1 METEK
6 NPSSQFGGVHGQIR
20 IIPIVPTF
28 SAVAE
33 GEIGLP
39 VKVNIREPVRF
50 GDRSI
55 LWIGCQH
62 RPKTDHIELS
72 ERTFNSELVMEIEN
86 SFDVINNPTSADAY
100 VSSAAPPPRADDD
113 FGSVINGEYAPPS
126 PQTLEDAGLHPND
139 LYPLVLKFLFLHG
152 QRTGIRIAEQLK
164 LPFHI
169 VEPIIT
175 SLKQEMLIAHKSA
188 AGMSDYVYEIAA
200 AGVEQAKIHLTRT
213 SYCGAAPVNI
223 EAYRKAVSAQSLRRL
238 RPTFEDVRE
247 ALGDLTLNE
256 LMLCQLG
263 QAINSGKG
271 MFLFGAP
278 GNGKTSIAKRAVK
291 SVAEF
296 IWIPRAL
303 TVSGE
308 VIRLYDPIQHTA
320 APLEK
325 KNDITLRNIDE
336 RWIRIKRPTIIVGG
350 ELEMKHLEATLN
362 PTTGIIEAPVHVKS
376 NCGCMVVDDFGR
388 QQIST
393 TELLNRWIVPMESG
407 HDYMNLP
414 SGRQVSLPFE
424 QLLIF
429 STNLDPSSLCDEAFL
444 RRIPYKVQVF
454 DPTEEQ
460 FRELFYK
467 TLDEMNFKAVEGV
480 VENLIEYHY
489 KRLGRPFRFCHVGDL
504 LGQAKD
510 FCEFHRQPK
519 VLDRQILEL
528 AVLNYFSGMEPS
540 KG

>member
-1 METEK
+1 MDTQNSLNA
-6 NPSSQFGGVHGQIR
+6 NPNAASVDAFV
-20 IIPIVPTF
+20 
-28 SAVAE
+28 SASA
-33 GEIGLP
+33 P
-39 VKVNIREPVRF
+39 
-50 GDRSI
+50 
-55 LWIGCQH
+55 
-62 RPKTDHIELS
+62 PKTDNFL
-72 ERTFNSELVMEIEN
+72 
-86 SFDVINNPTSADAY
+86 D
-100 VSSAAPPPRADDD
+100 
-113 FGSVINGEYAPPS
+113 SVVNGEYAPPS
-126 PQTLEDAGLHPND
+126 PPTLESAGLHPND
-139 LYPLVLKFLFLHG
+139 LFPLVLKFLYLHG
-152 QRTGIRIAEQLK
+152 HRSGVRIAQQLK
-164 LPFHI
+164 LPFQI
-169 VEPIIT
+169 VEPVLT
-175 SLKQEMLIAHKSA
+175 ALKQDMLIGHKTSA
-188 AGMSDYVYEIAA
+188 GLSDYTYEISPT
-200 AGVEQAKIHLTRT
+200 GVEQAKIHLSRT

-223 EAYRKAVSAQSLRRL
+223 EDYRKAVSAQSLKRL
-238 RPTFEDVRE
+238 KPTFEDVRR

-278 GNGKTSIAKRAVK
+278 GNGKTSIAQRAVK
-291 SVAEF
+291 AVAAF

-308 VIRLYDPIQHTA
+308 VIRLYDPMQHEA
-320 APLEK
+320 APLDDDGEL
-325 KNDITLRNIDE
+325 TLRNIDE

-393 TELLNRWIVPMESG
+393 AELLNRWIVPMESG

-444 RRIPYKVQVF
+444 RRIPYKVEVF

-460 FRELFYK
+460 FRDLFYA
-467 TLDEMNFKAVEGV
+467 TLQKMDFTAEEGV

-489 KRLGRPFRFCHVGDL
+489 KRPGRPFRFCHVGDL

-510 FCEFHRQPK
+510 FCEFHRQPM
-519 VLDRQILEL
+519 VLDRNILEL
-528 AVLNYFSGMEPS
+528 AVLNYFSGMDQAKS
-540 KG
+540 